1 MGLYTYLKNGY
12 SNLPDLFDVNLQDYI
27 PVWRDGNPFR
37 AKIDDITVGFQN
49 RVVVK
54 NLSDFGTVSNNRVRP
69 DSSKLYMLDGFID
82 MENVSIEVP
91 EGGLSIA
98 GLNGGRDVMGLISDA
113 DNHTFF
119 VSPVGGYSGD
129 VVMESMTVNGTGA
142 NSKCFDLDN
151 AGNSNAIDITG
162 VNFGLFGS
170 TMSCGDL
177 TEYRQLLLNNVGL
190 IFVVDGFTFHESW
203 TGIAALTSI
212 VIGFPA
218 SATLFQSGTNFT
230 LSGSFRS
237 DFNFLS
243 ANASSTFCNFSTSE
257 ILSDGGF
264 SLTNVRTSVDDPLPN
279 LSTTSE
285 KVRIKDCSGIRNT
298 YVGGQWTISTST
310 TTTISAANTPVK
322 MAGTTTY
329 ADLQWFTQTTDNAFV
344 YASGQTIE
352 VECKGVVSISGGNN
366 DQVSVFFRQWD
377 DSASSYVDA
386 PKSQATL
393 NGGLLGTRAEGIP
406 FFGYFQID
414 ENDRIEVWV
423 ENNTNASDV
432 TALLNG
438 LVSVNERPS

>member
-27 PVWRDGNPFR
+27 SVWRDGNPFR
-37 AKIDDITVGFQN
+37 AKIDDITVGYQN

-177 TEYRQLLLNNVGL
+177 TEYRQLLSLKHNSETVESFQKIKGL
-190 IFVVDGFTFHESW
+190 YAETE
-203 TGIAALTSI
+203 ALQKLR
-212 VIGFPA
+212 A
-218 SATLFQSGTNFT
+218 
-230 LSGSFRS
+230 
-237 DFNFLS
+237 
-243 ANASSTFCNFSTSE
+243 
-257 ILSDGGF
+257 
-264 SLTNVRTSVDDPLPN
+264 
-279 LSTTSE
+279 
-285 KVRIKDCSGIRNT
+285 
-298 YVGGQWTISTST
+298 
-310 TTTISAANTPVK
+310 
-322 MAGTTTY
+322 
-329 ADLQWFTQTTDNAFV
+329 
-344 YASGQTIE
+344 IE
-352 VECKGVVSISGGNN
+352 
-366 DQVSVFFRQWD
+366 SVFRTKNRKKTYRWCF
-377 DSASSYVDA
+377 A
-386 PKSQATL
+386 K
-393 NGGLLGTRAEGIP
+393 
-406 FFGYFQID
+406 
-414 ENDRIEVWV
+414 
-423 ENNTNASDV
+423 DV
-432 TALLNG
+432 LT
-438 LVSVNERPS
+438 